1 MVDIQGILTILS
13 ELAFPI
19 IIGLIIFSVIRRRKR
34 RRVKRRPAYTVPTRT
49 AVSTYQTSVN
59 LNNIINNLNASEH
72 NLERAS
78 NGFSFV
84 VPQKHK
90 YSLFTRI
97 KIIQFSSNSIK
108 VFGTLNKQFPSF
120 LDVLRRD
127 NRIITNKD
135 EFNIPLLSN
144 VYYLFS
150 STPPIW
156 KEVLKNEQIND
167 YFLALRAY
175 LDYFY
180 LRSDYL
186 EAVLY
191 SDTAVITLL
200 NLSVLLHDSLKS
212 LFSGT
217 DEQEVELLSC
227 YNCQDP
233 FDPTEE
239 ICDKCGVPRP
249 RCIICNLDLKP
260 SEKEEVVNTPCCGVY
275 THKNHI
281 ISWLKQKSSCPNCH
295 AELGHWLSK
304 LQLI

>member
-1 MVDIQGILTILS
+1 MDFSGILTIIS

-19 IIGLIIFSVIRRRKR
+19 IVVVIIVSVVKRRKR
-34 RRVKRRPAYTVPTRT
+34 KRVRQRPAYTIPTRT
-49 AVSTYQTSVN
+49 AVSTYQPSIN
-59 LNNIINNLNASEH
+59 LNKIIENLNASDH

-78 NGFSFV
+78 NGFSFI

-90 YSLFTRI
+90 YSLFSRI
-97 KIIQFSSNSIK
+97 KIIQFSANSIK

-127 NRIITNKD
+127 NRMIANKD
-135 EFNIPLLSN
+135 EFNVPPLSN

-150 STPPIW
+150 STPPLW
-156 KEVLKNEQIND
+156 REVLRDAQIND

-180 LRSDYL
+180 LRDDYL
-186 EAVLY
+186 EAVVY

-212 LFSGT
+212 LVSGVG
-217 DEQEVELLSC
+217 EEEVEMLRC
-227 YNCQDP
+227 YNCDDP

-249 RCIICNLDLKP
+249 RCIICYLDLKP
-260 SEKEEVVNTPCCGVY
+260 SEREEVVNTPCCGVY
-275 THKNHI
+275 THKSHI
-281 ISWLKQKSSCPNCH
+281 ISWLKQKSNCPNCH
-295 AELGHWLSK
+295 AQLGHWLNK